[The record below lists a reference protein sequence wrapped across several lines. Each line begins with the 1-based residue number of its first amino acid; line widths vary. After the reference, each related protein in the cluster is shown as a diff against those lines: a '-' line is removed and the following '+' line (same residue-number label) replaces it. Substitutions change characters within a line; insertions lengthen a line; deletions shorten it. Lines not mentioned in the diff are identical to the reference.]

1 MEHEYSNEIDLMSLV
16 KILFH
21 NWYIVAI
28 TTALLFGLAFVYA
41 YMMLDNQYTANTSM
55 IILVSN
61 ESQTNEQNFNFSQK
75 LSKTYTELAKSDQVI
90 FKVIDNLNLS
100 HTPRQIRD
108 MVTITGVSDTIII
121 KLSVET
127 DDQMLARDIANEMV
141 LVMQEVSMS
150 FEGFDNIE
158 ILDTAQL
165 PQQPSGPNRVLYVVI
180 GVLLGG
186 ILGVGII
193 FIMEMVDK
201 TVKSPQDIEQK
212 LGLRLLAAIPDYEM
226 PEEIEQ

>member
-21 NWYIVAI
+21 KWYIVAL
-28 TTALLFGLAFVYA
+28 TTAIAFGIAFVYA
-41 YMMLDNQYTANTSM
+41 YMMLDHQYTANTSM

-90 FKVIDNLNLS
+90 FRVIDNLDLS
-100 HTPRQIRD
+100 HTPKQLRD
-108 MVTITGVSDTIII
+108 MITITGVSDTIII

-127 DDQMLARDIANEMV
+127 GDQMLARDIANEMV

-165 PQQPSGPNRVLYVVI
+165 PQQPSGPNRMLYVVI

-193 FIMEMVDK
+193 FVMEMVDK